1 MSVIA
6 PSLAPGVASVAP
18 RAATRR
24 EEIPALTGLR
34 FVAAFSVLMAHGVF
48 TILGNYETP
57 TGAVF
62 WLKQASGFGMTLF
75 FVLSGFVIHYNY
87 ADLIVKGR
95 LRGTGTFLWARFAR
109 LYPLYLLMMV
119 VFILVSSRHIDLWRG
134 HPERFGS
141 TLQALPYFLFS
152 VQSWIYKVIDGNAL
166 VSAIGGASPL
176 TWSISTEWFF
186 YLAYPVIVWPIL
198 RARTPWL
205 TVAAIV
211 VWCALWVL
219 LSSGLYDRTPQ
230 IDAWAIERFG
240 PTAGV
245 EDHLQDSFIRWLLY
259 ISPYL
264 RIGEFI
270 LGALVAQLFIQL
282 HPWKTTS
289 AGNVVG
295 FIVFL
300 IAAASILPITFLDY
314 SPDIPTN
321 IFRRLNMNFA
331 LAPTA
336 ALLIFCA
343 ARYRSPASRLLTWA
357 PFIALGDASYS
368 IYMVHPVVLTIA
380 VRLGGSATHGIVYDL
395 VELILLVSLV
405 CAISLMLFA
414 YYEAPARKLLRQ
426 FWRDRRSTAQRQEAT
441 ESLAS

>member
-1 MSVIA
+1 MNVAAQPAFA
-6 PSLAPGVASVAP
+6 PVVRPVMPG
-18 RAATRR
+18 AAARR
-24 EEIPALTGLR
+24 EDIPALTGLR
-34 FVAAFSVLMAHGVF
+34 FVAAFSVLMAHGVS
-48 TILGNYETP
+48 TILANHETP

-87 ADLIVKGR
+87 ADLVTKVR
-95 LRGTGTFLWARFAR
+95 LRGIGAFLWARFAR
-109 LYPLYLLMMV
+109 LYPLYLLMML
-119 VFILVSSRHIDLWRG
+119 VFILVSSRHLDFWRG
-134 HPERFGS
+134 HPERFSS
-141 TLQALPYFLFS
+141 TVQALPYFLLS

-205 TVAAIV
+205 TVAAMV
-211 VWCALWVL
+211 LWCALWIML
-219 LSSGLYDRTPQ
+219 ASGLFDRTPQ
-230 IDAWAIERFG
+230 IDAWAGERFG

-245 EDHLQDSFIRWLLY
+245 KDHPQDSFIRWLLY

-270 LGALVAQLFIQL
+270 LGALVAQLYIQL
-282 HPWKTTS
+282 RSRKVS
-289 AGNVVG
+289 DAGNVVG
-295 FIVFL
+295 FIAFL
-300 IAAASILPITFLDY
+300 IAAASILPITFLEY
-314 SPDIPTN
+314 SPDIPAN

-343 ARYRSPASRLLTWA
+343 ARYRGPASRLLTLA
-357 PFIALGDASYS
+357 PVIALGEASYS
-368 IYMVHPVVLTIA
+368 IYMVHYVVLKIA
-380 VRLGGSATHGIVYDL
+380 ESLTGSAVYGIGYD
-395 VELILLVSLV
+395 VVKLLVIFALV
-405 CAISLMLFA
+405 CAISLTLYT
-414 YYEAPARKLLRQ
+414 YYEAPIRQWLR
-426 FWRDRRSTAQRQEAT
+426 RLCSDAPAPVTLTGAPHP
-441 ESLAS
+441 